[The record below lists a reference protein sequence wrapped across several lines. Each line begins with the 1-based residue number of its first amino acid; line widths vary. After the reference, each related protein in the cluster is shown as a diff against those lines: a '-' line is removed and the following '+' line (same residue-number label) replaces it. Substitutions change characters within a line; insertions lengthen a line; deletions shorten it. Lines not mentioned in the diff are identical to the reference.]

1 MKTTQTI
8 LFLSSNDQAY
18 RTSRER
24 SFRRFQSSAWRLPI
38 FLAAAGL
45 ACGIASGATLVV
57 NSNADSG
64 PGSLRQ
70 VIGIAANGDTITFSP
85 AFATLN
91 IDLLSQLV
99 INKNLTINGPGA
111 DVAVIRSAQGT
122 SHRIFS
128 IQSGTVTITGLR
140 LSGGVEDFSGDGGG
154 GVLNLGTLTL
164 RDCEI
169 SGNRAMFGGGIANF
183 GSITI
188 ENSLVASNTALK
200 TPTSPP
206 SNIVTL
212 ENEVVGG
219 GLYTEGTSVLRD
231 STFSGNTAVA
241 TGSPA
246 KPRGGAL
253 FYFEIDSAL
262 AEGCTIVE
270 NSSVNQVGA
279 FAWGGGYSQ
288 LGVVVP
294 AFRNS
299 ILASNTLSFGTGG
312 PGGPCGPD
320 LCGGAI
326 SLGHNLVGIPFGS
339 SFTDGVNGDQVGTAT
354 APKDPQL
361 TPLRDNGGRTRTHVP
376 VPGSPALEAGDN
388 ASSPATD
395 QRGLARIVNGT
406 IDIGATESQTTC
418 SPDVTVC
425 AGSTVCSKVVNYTF
439 PTVDPSFGPG
449 ATIFGFNPPNG
460 STFTLGTHPVNCLIV
475 GSSGLQANC
484 QFDVTVNDCTPPVFQ
499 AIAAQPNV
507 LSPATGQ
514 LVPVKVGVA
523 VSDQCGL
530 QSTGVFKITANQ
542 PITANDFEITA
553 NLKIKLRAFK
563 TPLLGARIYTI
574 HVRCADNAGNATTNT
589 TTVTVP

>member
-1 MKTTQTI
+1 M
-8 LFLSSNDQAY
+8 A
-18 RTSRER
+18 
-24 SFRRFQSSAWRLPI
+24 SA
-38 FLAAAGL
+38 
-45 ACGIASGATLVV
+45 ATLVV

-70 VIGIAANGDTITFSP
+70 LIASAAGGDTITFSP
-85 AFATLN
+85 AFTTIN
-91 IDLLSQLV
+91 IDLLSQLT

-111 DVAVIRSAQGT
+111 DVAVIQSASGT
-122 SHRIFS
+122 THRLFQ

-140 LSGGVEDFSGDGGG
+140 ISGGVEDLSGDGGG
-154 GVLNLGTLTL
+154 GVLNQGALTL
-164 RDCEI
+164 RDCDI

-206 SNIVTL
+206 SNVATL

-219 GLYTEGTSVLRD
+219 GLFAEGTVVLKN
-231 STFSGNTAVA
+231 STFSGNTAIA
-241 TGSPA
+241 TGNPA

-262 AEGCTIVE
+262 AESCTIVE
-270 NSSVNQVGA
+270 NSSVNQAGA

-288 LGVVVP
+288 LGATSP
-294 AFRNS
+294 AFRNC
-299 ILASNTLSFGTGG
+299 ILASNTLSFATGG
-312 PGGPCGPD
+312 AGGPCGPD
-320 LCGGAI
+320 FCGNGV
-326 SLGHNLVGIPFGS
+326 SLGHNLVGIPFAS
-339 SFTDGVNGDQVGTAT
+339 AFVDGVNGDQVGTAA
-354 APKDPQL
+354 APKDPEL
-361 TPLRDNGGRTRTHVP
+361 TPLRNNGGRTRTHVP
-376 VPGSPALEAGDN
+376 VPGSPALDTGDN
-388 ASSPATD
+388 ANTPAAD
-395 QRGLARIVNGT
+395 QRGLTRIVNGM

-425 AGSTVCSKVVNYTF
+425 AGSTVCSATVHYTS
-439 PTVDPSFGPG
+439 PTVDPSFGSG
-449 ATIFGFNPPNG
+449 ATIFGFNPPNN

-475 GSSGLQANC
+475 GSSGLQATC
-484 QFDVTVNDCTPPVFQ
+484 QFNVTVNDCTPPVFN
-499 AIAAQPNV
+499 AIAASPNV

-514 LVPVKVGVA
+514 LTPVKVGVS
-523 VSDQCGL
+523 VSDQCGI

-542 PITANDFEITA
+542 PITTNDFEITS
-553 NLKIKLRAFK
+553 NLKIKLRASK
-563 TPLLGARIYTI
+563 TPLLGARIYTV